1 MNDSAIITV
10 RVTPETKRRLETLAA
25 ATKRSK
31 SFLAA
36 DAIERFLAEDAWQ
49 VEQIGRGVAD
59 ADAGRVIDAEHV
71 HAWMRSW
78 FEEEPLPRPDE
89 PDCT

>member
-1 MNDSAIITV
+1 MNDSAVVTV
-10 RVTPETKRRLETLAA
+10 RVSRETKHRLETLAA

-36 DAIERFLAEDAWQ
+36 EAIERFLAEEAWQ
-49 VEQIGRGVAD
+49 VEQIERGVAD
-59 ADAGRVIDAEHV
+59 ADAGRVVGAERV

-78 FEEEPLPRPDE
+78 FDETPLPRPE
-89 PDCT
+89 PECE

>member
-1 MNDSAIITV
+1 MDDSAIVTV
-10 RVTPETKRRLETLAA
+10 RVTPETKRRLEALAA

-36 DAIERFLAEDAWQ
+36 EAIERFLTEEAWQ
-49 VEQIGRGVAD
+49 VEQIERGMAD
-59 ADAGRVIDAEHV
+59 ADTGRV

-78 FEEEPLPRPDE
+78 FDGESLPRPE
-89 PDCT
+89 PECE